1 MPEGSF
7 TSSYLQHHGGDPYGT
22 GVGVGT
28 LSMNGQALAVTQATV
43 ATDFHE
49 ALNILRYFAVQV
61 ALSGEVSLD
70 VVTKLGKFIFR
81 KIVYAGIGVNTGFCE
96 DLLGGGEANA
106 VDIGQADFN
115 ALVARKVDTNETCM
129 NTFPFSLT

>member
-1 MPEGSF
+1 MSAL
-7 TSSYLQHHGGDPYGT
+7 TA
-22 GVGVGT
+22 
-28 LSMNGQALAVTQATV
+28 NGQATTMTQATV

-81 KIVYAGIGVNTGFCE
+81 KRSEKRFENGIC
-96 DLLGGGEANA
+96 
-106 VDIGQADFN
+106 I
-115 ALVARKVDTNETCM
+115 
-129 NTFPFSLT
+129 

>member
-1 MPEGSF
+1 M
-7 TSSYLQHHGGDPYGT
+7 
-22 GVGVGT
+22 
-28 LSMNGQALAVTQATV
+28 TQATV

-106 VDIGQADFN
+106 VDIGQADLN
-115 ALVARKVDTNETCM
+115 ALVARKVDTNKTCHEYV
-129 NTFPFSLT
+129 PFLFNPDAACDEGSRRLRVPCHGVE

>member
-1 MPEGSF
+1 M
-7 TSSYLQHHGGDPYGT
+7 
-22 GVGVGT
+22 
-28 LSMNGQALAVTQATV
+28 
-43 ATDFHE
+43 
-49 ALNILRYFAVQV
+49 QV

-70 VVTKLGKFIFR
+70 VVTKLGEFIFR

-115 ALVARKVDTNETCM
+115 ALVARKVDTNETCHEYV
-129 NTFPFSLT
+129 PFLFNPDAACDEGSRRLRVPCHGVE